1 MPVTTAPPRAPSK
14 AAVEPDVAATAGRVR
29 LAVSRINRRMRRK
42 AEAGISL
49 SQLSALVAIE
59 RATKLTVG
67 ELAAAEQVT
76 PPSMT
81 KIAASLEAAGLV
93 RRAPDATDRR
103 IGWLSLTSE
112 GARKLSSIR
121 GRKNAYLVKR
131 LKVLSLEE
139 FRLVERALPV
149 LERLAEEP
157 D

>member
-1 MPVTTAPPRAPSK
+1 MPTTTAAPPRESLQPDI
-14 AAVEPDVAATAGRVR
+14 AVTAGRVR
-29 LAVSRINRRMRRK
+29 LAVSRINRRMRRN

-59 RATKLTVG
+59 RAKKLTVG

-81 KIAASLEAAGLV
+81 KIAASLETAGLV
-93 RRAPDATDRR
+93 RREPDATDRR
-103 IGWLSLTSE
+103 IGWLSLTSD
-112 GARKLSSIR
+112 GSRRLASIR
-121 GRKNAYLVKR
+121 GRKNAYLAKR
-131 LKVLSLEE
+131 LKVLSPEE
-139 FRLVERALPV
+139 IRLVERALPV